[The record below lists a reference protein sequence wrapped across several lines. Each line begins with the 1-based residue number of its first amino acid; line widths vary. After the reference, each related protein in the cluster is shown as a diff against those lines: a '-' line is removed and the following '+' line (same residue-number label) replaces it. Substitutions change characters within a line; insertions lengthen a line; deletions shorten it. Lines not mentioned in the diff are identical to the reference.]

1 MNKLPTFTR
10 PCATAAASGDL
21 RRKADECHV
30 AVLLAPDEA
39 RKIADTID
47 ALKSRVF
54 ELESQQE
61 EWLVGIEAW
70 NERAEAAEAALADAN
85 EELEMM
91 TSKAATY
98 MRQLR
103 EMGEA
108 LKAAEPYLSG
118 IEPRTAWHKVRA
130 ALSSQPDT
138 KGTEDG

>member
-47 ALKSRVF
+47 ALERRV
-54 ELESQQE
+54 
-61 EWLVGIEAW
+61 
-70 NERAEAAEAALADAN
+70 RAAEAALADAN

>member
-1 MNKLPTFTR
+1 MTPEGQ
-10 PCATAAASGDL
+10 AAASGEPSVQERL
-21 RRKADECHV
+21 RK
-30 AVLLAPDEA
+30 VLAAEPAYNLRMEA
-39 RKIADTID
+39 ADTID

-70 NERAEAAEAALADAN
+70 NERAEAAEAALADTN